1 MKKFLMS
8 VALMAT
14 VAVGYLMT
22 DSNKSEAELTD
33 LATAN
38 IEALAQHITIGR
50 YVQRVVMAIVS
61 VYIFG
66 MTSTWKWKV
75 ALFTIDFL

>member
-33 LATAN
+33 LAAAN
-38 IEALAQHITIGR
+38 IEALAQHITIGPICATGCDGNCECL
-50 YVQRVVMAIVS
+50 YFWDDQYMEVEGSII
-61 VYIFG
+61 YY
-66 MTSTWKWKV
+66 
-75 ALFTIDFL
+75 